1 MKLGLRQGLASA
13 AIFVVLLA
21 LLISVDERVQGR
33 FSELLYGDGRMSSWG
48 SRFADLAGALLLAA
62 KYQSIDNAPMV
73 VFAAV
78 GAVLFLF
85 MLRT

>member
-1 MKLGLRQGLASA
+1 MKLGFRQGMASV
-13 AIFVVLLA
+13 AIFAVLLVVLIA
-21 LLISVDERVQGR
+21 VDDRVQGR
-33 FSELLYGDGRMSSWG
+33 FTELLYGDSTISSWG
-48 SRFADLAGALLLAA
+48 SRFTDLVGALLLAA